1 MLLESKVAA
10 IYGASG
16 AIGVAV
22 ARAFA
27 HERARVLLAGRIR
40 EKLDEG
46 AKVLLAE
53 DGVAETV
60 IVDALD
66 EQAVDRF
73 VDGVVRQTG
82 HIV

>member
-27 HERARVLLAGRIR
+27 HERARVLPAGRIR

-46 AKVLLAE
+46 A
-53 DGVAETV
+53 
-60 IVDALD
+60 
-66 EQAVDRF
+66 
-73 VDGVVRQTG
+73 
-82 HIV
+82 